1 MEGGRGGRGGREGG
15 TEPERV
21 VVRGR
26 TGAAR
31 EGSERKEG
39 GRKRKRERERR

>member
-1 MEGGRGGRGGREGG
+1 MEGGRRGGGRERG
-15 TEPERV
+15 TDPERV

-26 TGAAR
+26 MGAAR

-39 GRKRKRERERR
+39 GRERRRGRERR